1 MKLFCSRYYAICRPL
16 EAQYTCTFDRMLKIV
31 IAIWII
37 SFLLCLPFV
46 HMTIYK
52 DSKFIDGTP
61 IKVRYYHTLGENAA
75 GTTLETNF
83 HIETGVFY
91 CFG

>member
-61 IKVRYYHTLGENAA
+61 IKVRYYHT
-75 GTTLETNF
+75 TIKMF
-83 HIETGVFY
+83 I
-91 CFG
+91 